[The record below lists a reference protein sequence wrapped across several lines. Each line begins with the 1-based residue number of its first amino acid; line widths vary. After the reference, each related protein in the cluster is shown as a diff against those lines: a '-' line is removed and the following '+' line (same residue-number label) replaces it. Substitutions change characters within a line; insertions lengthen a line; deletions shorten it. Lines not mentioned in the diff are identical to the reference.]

1 MTLSAGT
8 NLGPYEIVAP
18 LGAGGM
24 GEVYRGRDSKL
35 SRDVALKVIPAEFA
49 NDRDRMARFEREA
62 KVLAS
67 LNHPNIA
74 HIYGLEDSAG
84 VRALV
89 MELVEGPTLAER
101 IAKGPIPLEESLNI
115 AQQIAGALEYAHDR
129 GIIHRDLK
137 PANVKI
143 IPEGAAKVLDFGLAK
158 ALDESPAA
166 GDIINSP
173 TLTMGAT
180 RAGVILGTAAYMSPE
195 QARGKSA
202 DRRADIWAFGVVL
215 YEMLSGIKLY
225 AGETAQDTLAH
236 VITKEPAW
244 ESLPATTPTPI
255 RHLIERCLTKDP
267 KSRLQAIGEARI
279 IIERYHANPGAST
292 SSIERI
298 PAQESRSRRSLPW
311 LVAGICFLVALSAL
325 VWMFSSHNVTD
336 LPIVAAQILPPP
348 GTGFSLYGTVGFG
361 PPLLS
366 PDGSKLAFVAAGPD
380 GRRKLWVRPLQSI
393 VARALEGTD
402 GASMQFWSPD
412 SQNLGFFANG
422 KMKRISAAGGS
433 PLDLADVGGIVLRGG
448 AWGAYDIIL
457 YSPTP
462 ASGLYK
468 VSANTTGVAPQPVT
482 TLNISRKEAS
492 HRWPQFLPD
501 GKHFLFYIN
510 SSTAE
515 NAGTYV
521 GSVNGSDP
529 KLIFRSNRIA
539 LYAPPG
545 YLLFLREA
553 VLMAQPFDP
562 NSFQLSGDPA
572 PLLNHALGGSAA
584 YYAGNFSV
592 SSVGGFLV
600 YDGGDASAASAH
612 LSWYDR
618 SGTQLADL
626 GLSGEFES
634 PRISPDGKKLAVTV
648 IDPVTSAYDIWIQDL
663 QKGTRS
669 RLTFEQGSVNVAPA
683 WSPDGKTIM
692 FQSNMSRG
700 IALYQMPSDGSGNPA
715 LVYADPSF
723 SLRVPRLSGDG
734 RYLVFHR
741 QSISGSPIEIWA
753 LPLFGDRKPFPIV
766 QGHTDSSLPDFSP
779 DGKWLAY
786 VSSESGRNEIYV
798 VPFGHPGAKHQV
810 STDGGDLPRWRAD
823 GKELFFLSPDDK
835 MMSAEIV
842 ESENDF
848 ETGKIQSLFQTHA
861 FITASWSY
869 DVSADGKRFVIETR
883 DPHAGTGPITLITNW
898 PGLLKQK

>member
-1 MTLSAGT
+1 MTLSART
-8 NLGPYEIVAP
+8 KIGPYEIVAP

-24 GEVYRGRDSKL
+24 GEVYRARDSKL
-35 SRDVALKVIPAEFA
+35 SRDVAVKVIPAEFA
-49 NDRDRMARFEREA
+49 SDSDRMARFSREA
-62 KVLAS
+62 QVLAS

-74 HIYGLEDSAG
+74 HIYGLEDSGG

-89 MELVEGPTLAER
+89 MELVEGTTLAER
-101 IAKGPIPLEESLNI
+101 IAMGPLPLEESLSI
-115 AQQIAGALEYAHDR
+115 AKQIAEALEFAHDR

-143 IPEGAAKVLDFGLAK
+143 TPDGAAKVLDFGLAK

-166 GDIINSP
+166 GDITNSP

-215 YEMLSGIKLY
+215 YEMLSGKRLY

-236 VITKEPAW
+236 VITKEPTW
-244 ESLPATTPTPI
+244 ETLPSGTPTPI

-267 KSRLQAIGEARI
+267 RSRLQAIGEARI
-279 IIERYHANPGAST
+279 IIERYLANPSAST
-292 SSIERI
+292 SSIERFI
-298 PAQESRSRRSLPW
+298 VPKSESRRSVPW
-311 LVAGICFLVALSAL
+311 IVAGVCFAVALAML
-325 VWMFSSHNVTD
+325 MWTFLHRENAD
-336 LPIVAAQILPPP
+336 ERIVAAQIPPPP
-348 GTGFSLYGTVGFG
+348 GMVFSLYGTVGFG

-380 GRRKLWVRPLQSI
+380 GRRRLWVRPLQST

-422 KMKRISAAGGS
+422 KMKRISAAGGAS
-433 PLDLADVGGIVLRGG
+433 LDLADVGGIVLRGG
-448 AWGAYDIIL
+448 AWGADDIIL
-457 YSPTP
+457 YTPTP
-462 ASGLYK
+462 ASGLYR
-468 VSANTTGVAPQPVT
+468 VSANSTGNAPQQVT
-482 TLNISRKEAS
+482 TLNKSRKEVS

-510 SSTAE
+510 SSIAE
-515 NAGTYV
+515 NSGTYV
-521 GSVNGSDP
+521 GSMSGSEP
-529 KLIFRSNRIA
+529 KPIFRSNRIA

-553 VLMAQPFDP
+553 VLMAQPFDH

-572 PLLNHALGGSAA
+572 PLLNHVLGGSAA
-584 YYAGNFSV
+584 FYSGNYSV
-592 SSVGGFLV
+592 SSVGGLLV
-600 YDGGDASAASAH
+600 YDGGDASVASAH
-612 LSWYDR
+612 LNWYDR

-634 PRISPDGKKLAVTV
+634 TQISPDGRKLAVTV

-663 QKGTRS
+663 EKGTRS
-669 RLTFEQGSVNVAPA
+669 RLTFQQGSVNVAPA
-683 WSPDGKTIM
+683 WSPDGKTIF
-692 FQSNMSRG
+692 FQSNMGGG
-700 IALYQMPSDGSGNPA
+700 IALYQMASDGSGNPS
-715 LVYADPSF
+715 LVYAETSS
-723 SLRVPRLSGDG
+723 SLRVPRLSRDG
-734 RYLVFHR
+734 RYMVFHK
-741 QSISGSPIEIWA
+741 QSTSGSPIEIWA
-753 LPLFGDRKPFPIV
+753 LPLFGDRTTFPVV
-766 QGHTDSSLPDFSP
+766 QGHADSSVPDFSP

-786 VSSESGRNEIYV
+786 ASLESGRNEVYV
-798 VPFGHPGAKHQV
+798 IPFGHPGAKHQV

-823 GKELFFLSPDDK
+823 GKELFFLSPDNK

-842 ESENDF
+842 ESENGF
-848 ETGKIQSLFQTHA
+848 ETGKIQPLFQTHA
-861 FITASWSY
+861 FTTASWGY
-869 DVSADGKRFVIETR
+869 DASADGKKFIIETR
-883 DPHAGTGPITLITNW
+883 DPQAGLGPVTLITNW
-898 PGLLKQK
+898 TALLKQK

>member
-1 MTLSAGT
+1 MSLVAGT
-8 NLGPYEIVAP
+8 KLGPYEIISP

-24 GEVYRGRDSKL
+24 GEVYRARDLKL
-35 SRDVALKVIPAEFA
+35 ARDVALKVIPAEFA
-49 NDRDRMARFEREA
+49 NDPNRMARFSREA
-62 KVLAS
+62 QVLAS
-67 LNHPNIA
+67 LNHPYIA
-74 HIYGLEDSAG
+74 HIYGLEDSSG

-89 MELVEGPTLAER
+89 MELVEGSTLAER
-101 IAKGPIPLEESLNI
+101 LAESPLPLEEALSI
-115 AQQIAGALEYAHDR
+115 AKQIAEALEYAHDR

-143 IPEGAAKVLDFGLAK
+143 TPDGAAKVLDFGLAK

-166 GDIINSP
+166 EDITNSP

-202 DRRADIWAFGVVL
+202 DRRADIWAFGVVF
-215 YEMLSGIKLY
+215 YEMLTGKKLY
-225 AGETAQDTLAH
+225 SGETAQDTLAH
-236 VITKEPAW
+236 VITKEPTW
-244 ESLPATTPTPI
+244 ENLPASTPTPI

-267 KSRLQAIGEARI
+267 KFRLQAIGEARI
-279 IIERYHANPGAST
+279 IIERYLANPSAST
-292 SSIERI
+292 SSIERFTT
-298 PAQESRSRRSLPW
+298 PQSASRSAVPW
-311 LVAGICFLVALSAL
+311 LVAGVCFIAMLSMLAWALSR
-325 VWMFSSHNVTD
+325 HNDSDEPV
-336 LPIVAAQILPPP
+336 VATQILPPP
-348 GTGFSLYGTVGFG
+348 GSSFSLYGTVGFG

-366 PDGSKLAFVAAGPD
+366 PDGSKLAFVASDLD

-393 VARALEGTD
+393 VARALEGTE

-433 PLDLADVGGIVLRGG
+433 PLDLADVGGIVLRGA
-448 AWGAYDIIL
+448 AWGANDIIL

-468 VSANTTGVAPQPVT
+468 VSANSSGVAPQPVT
-482 TLNISRKEAS
+482 TLNQSRKEVS

-510 SSTAE
+510 SSIAE
-515 NAGTYV
+515 NSATYL
-521 GSVNGSDP
+521 GSVDGSDP
-529 KLIFRSNRIA
+529 KLIFRSNRVA
-539 LYAPPG
+539 LYAPSG

-572 PLLNHALGGSAA
+572 PLLNHVLGGSAA
-584 YYAGNFSV
+584 FYAGNFSV
-592 SSVGGFLV
+592 SSVGGFLL
-600 YDGGDASAASAH
+600 YDGGDVNTANAH

-618 SGTQLADL
+618 SGTQLANL

-663 QKGTRS
+663 EIGTKS
-669 RLTFEQGSVNVAPA
+669 RLTFERGSVNVAPT
-683 WSPDGKTIM
+683 WSPDGRTIF
-692 FQSNMSRG
+692 FQSNMSGG
-700 IALYQMPSDGSGNPA
+700 IALYQMASDGSGNPA
-715 LVYADPSF
+715 LVSAEPSA
-723 SLRVPRLSGDG
+723 SLRVPRLSRDG
-734 RYLVFHR
+734 RYLAFHK
-741 QSISGSPIEIWA
+741 QSISGSPIEIWV
-753 LPLFGDRKPFPIV
+753 LPLLGDRKPFPVV
-766 QGHTDSSLPDFSP
+766 QGHADSSVPDFSP

-786 VSSESGRNEIYV
+786 ASLESGRNEIYV

-823 GKELFFLSPDDK
+823 GRELFFLSPDNK
-835 MMSAEIV
+835 MMSAEVV

-848 ETGKIQSLFQTHA
+848 QTRQIQPLFQTHA
-861 FITASWSY
+861 STTASWGY
-869 DVSADGKRFVIETR
+869 DVSADGKKFIIETR
-883 DPHAGTGPITLITNW
+883 DPQAGLGPVTLITNW
-898 PGLLKQK
+898 PALLKQK

>member
-8 NLGPYEIVAP
+8 KLGPYEIVSS

-24 GEVYRGRDSKL
+24 GEVYRARDSKL
-35 SRDVALKVIPAEFA
+35 ARDVALKVLSQFFA
-49 NDRDRMARFEREA
+49 SDPDRMQRFDREA

-74 HIYGLEDSAG
+74 HIYGIEDSGG

-101 IAKGPIPLEESLNI
+101 IAKGPLPLEESLSI
-115 AQQIAGALEYAHDR
+115 AKQIAEALEFAHDR
-129 GIIHRDLK
+129 GIVHRDLK

-143 IPEGAAKVLDFGLAK
+143 TPDGAAKVLDFGLAK
-158 ALDESPAA
+158 ALDESPTA
-166 GDIINSP
+166 DDLTNSP

-195 QARGKSA
+195 QAKGKSA

-215 YEMLSGIKLY
+215 YEMLSGKKLY
-225 AGETAQDTLAH
+225 AGDSAQEILAH
-236 VITKEPAW
+236 VITKEPTT
-244 ESLPATTPTPI
+244 EGLPANTPAPI

-279 IIERYHANPGAST
+279 IIERYLANPSAST
-292 SSIERI
+292 SSIERFTVLK
-298 PAQESRSRRSLPW
+298 SGSRRSVPW
-311 LVAGICFLVALSAL
+311 IVAGVCFVVVLAMLTWTFLHRENGDDRV
-325 VWMFSSHNVTD
+325 
-336 LPIVAAQILPPP
+336 VAAQILPPP
-348 GTGFSLYGTVGFG
+348 GTVFSLYGTVGFG

-433 PLDLADVGGIVLRGG
+433 SLDLADVGGIVLRGG
-448 AWGAYDIIL
+448 AWGAADIIL

-462 ASGLYK
+462 ASGLYR
-468 VSANTTGVAPQPVT
+468 VSTNSSGNAPQPVT
-482 TLNISRKEAS
+482 TLNKSRKEAS

-501 GKHFLFYIN
+501 GKHFLFYISSSIAKN
-510 SSTAE
+510 S
-515 NAGTYV
+515 GTYV
-521 GSVNGSDP
+521 GSVDGSEP
-529 KLIFRSNRIA
+529 KLIFRSNRVA

-562 NSFQLSGDPA
+562 NSFQLSGDPT
-572 PLLNHALGGSAA
+572 PLLNHVLGGSAA
-584 YYAGNFSV
+584 YYAGNYSV
-592 SSVGGFLV
+592 SSVGAFLV
-600 YDGGDASAASAH
+600 YDGGDANASNAH

-618 SGTQLADL
+618 SGAQLADL
-626 GLSGEFES
+626 GLLGEFES
-634 PRISPDGKKLAVTV
+634 PQISPDGKKLAVTV

-663 QKGTRS
+663 EKGTRS
-669 RLTFEQGSVNVAPA
+669 RLTFEQGSVNVAPT

-692 FQSNMSRG
+692 FQSNMSGG
-700 IALYQMPSDGSGNPA
+700 IALYQMASDGSGGPA
-715 LVYADPSF
+715 LFYAEPSA
-723 SLRVPRLSGDG
+723 SLRVPRLSRDG
-734 RYLVFHR
+734 RYLVFHK
-741 QSISGSPIEIWA
+741 QSTSGSPIEIWA
-753 LPLFGDRKPFPIV
+753 LPLFGDLKPFPVV
-766 QGHTDSSLPDFSP
+766 QGHADSSVPDFSP

-786 VSSESGRNEIYV
+786 ASLESGRNEIYV

-810 STDGGDLPRWRAD
+810 SADGGDLPRWRAD
-823 GKELFFLSPDDK
+823 GKELFFLSPDNK
-835 MMSAEIV
+835 MMSAEVI
-842 ESENDF
+842 ESDNDF
-848 ETGKIQSLFQTHA
+848 EPGRIQPLFQTHA
-861 FITASWSY
+861 FTTASWGY
-869 DVSADGKRFVIETR
+869 DVTADGKRFIIETR
-883 DPHAGTGPITLITNW
+883 DPQAGLGPVTLITNW
-898 PGLLKQK
+898 PALLRQK